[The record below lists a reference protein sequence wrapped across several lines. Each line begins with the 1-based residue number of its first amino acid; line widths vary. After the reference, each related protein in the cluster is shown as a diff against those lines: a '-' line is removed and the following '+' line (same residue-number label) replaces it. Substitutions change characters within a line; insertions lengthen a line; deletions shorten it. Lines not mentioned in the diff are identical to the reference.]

1 MTESGTAE
9 QVPQLSS
16 LTPESGLTATEV
28 EERRNAGLSNAE
40 NHRTSRSVVEILRA
54 NIFTR
59 FNAILGVMFGIVV
72 VVGEFRDALFGL
84 VLVANAAIGIIQE
97 LRSKVTLDRLS
108 VLNAPFIRVMRGGVE
123 IEIPA
128 AGLVLDDLIA
138 LKSGDQVPADGLLR
152 SVEALEVDESLLTGE
167 ADALEKSAG
176 GYLLSGSIV
185 VAGSGVFQATA
196 VGESAYAHRLANE
209 VRRFALVHSEIV
221 DGVNRILKFVT
232 IGLFIVGPLLF
243 WNQLRNPTEEADGV
257 KAALVGA
264 VAGVVGM
271 VPEGL
276 VLLTSLAFGIAAVTL
291 ARRKV
296 LVQELPAI
304 EVLARVDV
312 VCIDKTGTL
321 TEGSVALERLEILP
335 GASESLVADALAAL
349 ASDESANA
357 TLLAVRNAFPNNL
370 HWQLESSVAFSSS
383 RKWSATSFRG
393 QGAWW
398 LGAPEMLLSDAT
410 HPARR
415 LADEIASTGSRVLA
429 LLHADSGEIGDSV
442 SESASAVALVVL
454 AEQVRPGAAETLE
467 YFTAQG
473 VGLKIISG
481 DNPLT
486 VAAVARRV
494 GVAVDEAYDARNLPS
509 LESEIAEVLER
520 HSVFG
525 RVSPEQKQAMVSALQ
540 SKGHV
545 VAMTG
550 DGVNDALALK
560 RADIGVAMG
569 SGAPATRAVAKI
581 VLLDGR
587 FDRLPGVVAEGR
599 RVIANVERV
608 ANLFVS
614 KTTYA
619 ALIAI
624 AVIVLAVP
632 YPFLPR
638 HLTIVST
645 ITIGLPAFFLALAP
659 NAQIYRPGFVRRVLK
674 FAIPAGTVATITVLT
689 TYLFARSQGMNLTQ
703 ERTLATLSLVVVGLW
718 ILTLLARPLT
728 RGRYLLLLI
737 LVALLFLGAAVPF
750 MSSFF
755 AIEFASAVA
764 VLETLLISAIGCS
777 VLEVWWR
784 VRRTA

>member
-1 MTESGTAE
+1 
-9 QVPQLSS
+9 
-16 LTPESGLTATEV
+16 
-28 EERRNAGLSNAE
+28 
-40 NHRTSRSVVEILRA
+40 
-54 NIFTR
+54 
-59 FNAILGVMFGIVV
+59 
-72 VVGEFRDALFGL
+72 
-84 VLVANAAIGIIQE
+84 
-97 LRSKVTLDRLS
+97 
-108 VLNAPFIRVMRGGVE
+108 
-123 IEIPA
+123 
-128 AGLVLDDLIA
+128 
-138 LKSGDQVPADGLLR
+138 
-152 SVEALEVDESLLTGE
+152 
-167 ADALEKSAG
+167 
-176 GYLLSGSIV
+176 
-185 VAGSGVFQATA
+185 
-196 VGESAYAHRLANE
+196 
-209 VRRFALVHSEIV
+209 
-221 DGVNRILKFVT
+221 
-232 IGLFIVGPLLF
+232 
-243 WNQLRNPTEEADGV
+243 
-257 KAALVGA
+257 
-264 VAGVVGM
+264 
-271 VPEGL
+271 
-276 VLLTSLAFGIAAVTL
+276 
-291 ARRKV
+291 
-296 LVQELPAI
+296 
-304 EVLARVDV
+304 
-312 VCIDKTGTL
+312 
-321 TEGSVALERLEILP
+321 
-335 GASESLVADALAAL
+335 
-349 ASDESANA
+349 
-357 TLLAVRNAFPNNL
+357 
-370 HWQLESSVAFSSS
+370 
-383 RKWSATSFRG
+383 
-393 QGAWW
+393 
-398 LGAPEMLLSDAT
+398 MLLSDAA

-415 LADEIASTGSRVLA
+415 QADQIASTGSRVLV

-442 SESASAVALVVL
+442 SQNASAVALVVL
-454 AEQVRPGAAETLE
+454 AEQVRPDAAETLA

-481 DNPLT
+481 DNPHT

-494 GVAVDEAYDARNLPS
+494 GVEVEEAYDARNLPS

-569 SGAPATRAVAKI
+569 SGAPATRAVAEI

-608 ANLFVS
+608 SNLFVS

-624 AVIVLAVP
+624 AVIVLAIP

-645 ITIGLPAFFLALAP
+645 ITIGVPAFFLALAP

-674 FAIPAGTVATITVLT
+674 FAIPAGTVATITVLL
-689 TYLFARSQGMNLTQ
+689 TYLFARSQSMNLTQ

-737 LVALLFLGAAVPF
+737 LVALLLVGAAVPF

-755 AIEFASAVA
+755 AIEFVSVAA
-764 VLETLLISAIGCS
+764 VLETLLISAVGCS

-784 VRRTA
+784 VRRAA

>member
-1 MTESGTAE
+1 MTESGTAA
-9 QVPQLSS
+9 QVPEPSS
-16 LTPESGLTATEV
+16 LTPDGGLTATEA
-28 EERRNAGLSNAE
+28 EERRNAGLSNTA
-40 NHRTSRSVVEILRA
+40 NDRTSRSVVEILRA

-108 VLNAPFIRVMRGGVE
+108 VLNAPFIRVMRSGVE

-128 AGLVLDDLIA
+128 AELVLDDLIA

-167 ADALEKSAG
+167 ADPLEKSVD

-196 VGESAYAHRLANE
+196 VGESAYAKRLTNE
-209 VRRFALVHSEIV
+209 VRRFSLVHSEIV
-221 DGVNRILKFVT
+221 AGVNRILKFVT

-243 WNQLRNPTEEADGV
+243 WNQLRDPTNGADGI

-321 TEGSVALERLEILP
+321 TEGSVALERVEILS
-335 GASESLVADALAAL
+335 GASESLVSMALAAL

-357 TLLAVRNAFPNNL
+357 TLLAVRAAYPSDSE
-370 HWQLESSVAFSSS
+370 WQRESYVAFSSA

-415 LADEIASTGSRVLA
+415 QADEIASTGSRVLA
-429 LLHADSGEIGDSV
+429 LLHADSGEIGETV
-442 SESASAVALVVL
+442 SQNASAVALVVL
-454 AEQVRPGAAETLE
+454 SEQIRPDAAETLA

-473 VGLKIISG
+473 VGLRIISG

-494 GVAVDEAYDARNLPS
+494 GVEVEEAYDARNLPS
-509 LESEIAEVLER
+509 SESEIAEVLEL
-520 HSVFG
+520 HCVFG
-525 RVSPEQKQAMVSALQ
+525 RVSPEQKQSMVSALQ

-608 ANLFVS
+608 SNLFVA

-624 AVIVLAVP
+624 AVIALAIP

-645 ITIGLPAFFLALAP
+645 ITIGVPAFFLALAP
-659 NAQIYRPGFVRRVLK
+659 NAKIYRPGFVRRVLR
-674 FAIPAGTVATITVLT
+674 FAIPAGMIATVTVLI
-689 TYLFARSQGMNLTQ
+689 TYLVARSQSMNLTQ

-718 ILTLLARPLT
+718 ILTLLERPIT
-728 RGRYLLLLI
+728 RGRCFLLLG
-737 LVALLFLGAAVPF
+737 LVALLVVGAVVPF
-750 MSSFF
+750 LSAFF
-755 AIEFASAVA
+755 AIEFASTAA
-764 VLETLLISAIGCS
+764 VLETLLISAVGCS
-777 VLEVWWR
+777 VLEFWWR
-784 VRRTA
+784 ARSQE